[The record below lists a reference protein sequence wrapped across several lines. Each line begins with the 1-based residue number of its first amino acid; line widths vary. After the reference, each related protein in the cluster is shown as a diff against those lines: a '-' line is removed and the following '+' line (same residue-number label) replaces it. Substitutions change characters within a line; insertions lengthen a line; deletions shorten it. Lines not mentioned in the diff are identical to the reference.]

1 MWQDHRSRVNL
12 RKMLVV
18 GVWKWLCYFCACVCE
33 KWASIICKL
42 SLWKRSGAGGK
53 DVSLSEL
60 DMKHRKQPLW
70 SLLSCQS
77 ALHRDRMLPLLM
89 WRTDRP
95 ETHMQ
100 TQINWEKRRRSY
112 ESDWCWHSNSSLRR
126 HNHDDQLGGQSSGLL
141 FYIRTPI
148 SLTACEAWTFTFSPV
163 GNLAPT
169 AGDCMFVERGKKQ
182 AESLWSKVENI
193 CSSGESKANEPCQVH
208 LLDSQRYRL

>member
-1 MWQDHRSRVNL
+1 MEVRYSPGDTFRWWRFSMWTARVQRFMRREGMWQDHRSRVNL

-33 KWASIICKL
+33 KRASIICKL

-148 SLTACEAWTFTFSPV
+148 SLTACEHSHFHQWA
-163 GNLAPT
+163 
-169 AGDCMFVERGKKQ
+169 
-182 AESLWSKVENI
+182 I
-193 CSSGESKANEPCQVH
+193 
-208 LLDSQRYRL
+208 